1 MEGIDWINA
10 ISNVGFPIVIT
21 VYLFLRFEKKL
32 ENLKDSID
40 NLTDVI
46 KDIKRVEK
54 NK

>member
-1 MEGIDWINA
+1 MEGIDWLNA
-10 ISNVGFPIVIT
+10 IGNVGFPIGIT

-40 NLTDVI
+40 HLTDVI
-46 KDIKRVEK
+46 KELIREEK